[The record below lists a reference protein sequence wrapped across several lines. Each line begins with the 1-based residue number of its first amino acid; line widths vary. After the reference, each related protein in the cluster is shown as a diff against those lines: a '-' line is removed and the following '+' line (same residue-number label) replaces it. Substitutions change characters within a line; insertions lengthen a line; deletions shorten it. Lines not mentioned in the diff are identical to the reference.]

1 MGMQQCEYSDPI
13 VEFVD
18 KLSVKFDFEAAQ
30 LQLARCETVL
40 SSDFFPCKQ
49 TALFMEEARV
59 FVFENYCRVHH
70 KIDLNSLGQK
80 LAMDQQHTERWIVD
94 LIRNALLDAKID
106 SEERCVVMGA
116 DTATVYEQVME
127 KTRDL
132 NIRSGSMV
140 MNLANFLGEA
150 KKEKP
155 GGREPPSK
163 KMMNIAF
170 FKTNK

>member
-1 MGMQQCEYSDPI
+1 MGR
-13 VEFVD
+13 FRGGAW
-18 KLSVKFDFEAAQ
+18 EAG
-30 LQLARCETVL
+30 RVRGRPRHG
-40 SSDFFPCKQ
+40 FFLCKQ

-59 FVFENYCRVHH
+59 FVFENYCRVLH

-150 KKEKP
+150 KKEKIR
-155 GGREPPSK
+155 RER
-163 KMMNIAF
+163 AALEDDEY
-170 FKTNK
+170 